1 MAGKS
6 RRPVS
11 DQQLINDYD
20 RLKSAKAVA
29 DLYGISDQTVY
40 YVLGKNKIVTLSG
53 AERRQ
58 ERVSDE
64 QIIDAYNRTGNGTK
78 AAKELGVND
87 RTVYRVLANHGIQVQ
102 QDKGKRRVFSGEKL
116 AELINGYEAGESAV
130 SLSKKYNCAVW
141 TVLAAL
147 EAAGMDIRRVARMTE
162 EEIAEAKS
170 LYESGLT
177 FKQVGEKLGRADASV
192 IRVLTRHYP
201 EIIRSD
207 LVGPG
212 SPHWKGGR
220 FVHHGYVYVWVAPD
234 DELVGSMRNQ
244 HGYALEHRVVM
255 SRKLGRQIRD
265 NETVHHIDG
274 DKTNNDPDN
283 LQLRQGRHGKH
294 VVMRCRQCGSYDV
307 EHAEISDRAEM
318 PLPDSRNVGNSE
330 IDIVSDVMRA
340 AENVTVGDLMDAMK
354 RKAELFGPKERE
366 AFWEMGDLGWQELA
380 TAAMMAFVKAGVSR
394 NIGHVELS

>member
-1 MAGKS
+1 
-6 RRPVS
+6 
-11 DQQLINDYD
+11 
-20 RLKSAKAVA
+20 
-29 DLYGISDQTVY
+29 
-40 YVLGKNKIVTLSG
+40 
-53 AERRQ
+53 
-58 ERVSDE
+58 
-64 QIIDAYNRTGNGTK
+64 
-78 AAKELGVND
+78 
-87 RTVYRVLANHGIQVQ
+87 
-102 QDKGKRRVFSGEKL
+102 
-116 AELINGYEAGESAV
+116 
-130 SLSKKYNCAVW
+130 
-141 TVLAAL
+141 
-147 EAAGMDIRRVARMTE
+147 
-162 EEIAEAKS
+162 
-170 LYESGLT
+170 
-177 FKQVGEKLGRADASV
+177 
-192 IRVLTRHYP
+192 
-201 EIIRSD
+201 
-207 LVGPG
+207 
-212 SPHWKGGR
+212 
-220 FVHHGYVYVWVAPD
+220 
-234 DELVGSMRNQ
+234 
-244 HGYALEHRVVM
+244 M

-274 DKTNNDPDN
+274 DKTINDPDN